1 MTGLFGTFNIAK
13 RGINTS
19 QATIDVTSHN
29 ISNSNTVG
37 YSRQRAKIVTSR
49 PMTGTAGYGQVG
61 TGSQV
66 QAIERVRDGF
76 LDYQLRGANSSLGS
90 SDIRSNFLY
99 EVENIFNEPS
109 DTGISTLMGKFFDSF
124 QELSKQPNSSNART
138 VTVQQTLALT
148 DALNHTYTKLEELQQ
163 NAQLALKSNV
173 TDINSL
179 LSQIDGLNK
188 QIMSVKSSGQMPND
202 LMDQRDTLLDELSY
216 KFNIT
221 VDRKE
226 FEGID
231 IRPTDTNGMKVA
243 NLVSASPNTDSLRLS
258 YISRVEKDPTYPNIH
273 VITYH
278 KLGDMNNPDSTQTI
292 RVSGLNDAQ
301 VKELNSSRIIWS
313 NQEGQAVKGDGYP
326 IKNNDIINAS
336 ELQLF
341 RPSDGEVAGNITV
354 QDDVQVYMDELDKL
368 AKAIAFSVN
377 AIHSGISDPLYTGG
391 NPDRDYM
398 SFFVNKSVAQ
408 YNSNNILIN
417 LDNTLT
423 QESNI
428 SAKNITINKEI
439 LYDVMKLKTKTHD
452 NDYAYTSSNDVDGE
466 GDGARALAIAQLRD
480 SLLRVQDFGS
490 TITSRADLKLSN
502 YGMTIQSDTSGMKLD
517 SYFKDIIDKL
527 GVQAQEAS
535 RQVSTKEDLFYELEN
550 SRAQVSGVSIDEEM
564 ANLIQYQHAYNANA
578 KIISTIDELLD
589 VVINGLKR

>member
-163 NAQLALKSNV
+163 NAKLALKSNV

-221 VDRKE
+221 IDTKE

-258 YISRVEKDPTYPNIH
+258 YISKVEKDPTYPK
-273 VITYH
+273 Y
-278 KLGDMNNPDSTQTI
+278 SC
-292 RVSGLNDAQ
+292 
-301 VKELNSSRIIWS
+301 
-313 NQEGQAVKGDGYP
+313 Y
-326 IKNNDIINAS
+326 
-336 ELQLF
+336 
-341 RPSDGEVAGNITV
+341 
-354 QDDVQVYMDELDKL
+354 
-368 AKAIAFSVN
+368 
-377 AIHSGISDPLYTGG
+377 
-391 NPDRDYM
+391 
-398 SFFVNKSVAQ
+398 
-408 YNSNNILIN
+408 
-417 LDNTLT
+417 
-423 QESNI
+423 NI
-428 SAKNITINKEI
+428 S
-439 LYDVMKLKTKTHD
+439 
-452 NDYAYTSSNDVDGE
+452 
-466 GDGARALAIAQLRD
+466 
-480 SLLRVQDFGS
+480 
-490 TITSRADLKLSN
+490 
-502 YGMTIQSDTSGMKLD
+502 
-517 SYFKDIIDKL
+517 
-527 GVQAQEAS
+527 
-535 RQVSTKEDLFYELEN
+535 
-550 SRAQVSGVSIDEEM
+550 
-564 ANLIQYQHAYNANA
+564 
-578 KIISTIDELLD
+578 
-589 VVINGLKR
+589 